1 MAFSLAISRIFDEP
15 ELQSSENEEIQQE
28 FLLRKSMLTAVTFLV
43 LFTVFVQVR
52 NLANL
57 GDDICVKS
65 VCTKELDS
73 TKCVRIT
80 ILKTGVSDDV
90 TVVFIS

>member
-52 NLANL
+52 NLANP
-57 GDDICVKS
+57 GDK
-65 VCTKELDS
+65 
-73 TKCVRIT
+73 
-80 ILKTGVSDDV
+80 
-90 TVVFIS
+90 

>member
-15 ELQSSENEEIQQE
+15 ELMTSENKEIQEE

-52 NLANL
+52 NLVNSRNERHLYKAQGHVL
-57 GDDICVKS
+57 APWQ
-65 VCTKELDS
+65 
-73 TKCVRIT
+73 
-80 ILKTGVSDDV
+80 V
-90 TVVFIS
+90 TTFI